1 VFLNH
6 TTIERVELTILNEK
20 IVFIAIMDDLMGN
33 INLGTVGYLKR
44 LDSYFLESKINQSDI
59 SKIGRKYSYF
69 NLSLP
74 TIFSLDYQ
82 SSFY

>member
-1 VFLNH
+1 
-6 TTIERVELTILNEK
+6 
-20 IVFIAIMDDLMGN
+20 MDDLMGN

-82 SSFY
+82 SSFYWLNQEMYTCLHNGELKK